1 MGGVDLGVVEAERA
15 VWAVI
20 YFIGIVFPDR
30 PGEARGGW
38 RGRVE
43 TVRVTSGGCMAES
56 ARAPGRGSRVRGG
69 GTRRHEETCTRRR
82 DA

>member
-43 TVRVTSGGCMAES
+43 TVEGDDWRLHGRE
-56 ARAPGRGSRVRGG
+56 RAGAAGSRVRGG

>member
-43 TVRVTSGGCMAES
+43 TVASGGCMAGE
-56 ARAPGRGSRVRGG
+56 RAGAAGAGWRHSTTRGDMYKATRRVR
-69 GTRRHEETCTRRR
+69 
-82 DA
+82 

>member
-30 PGEARGGW
+30 PGEARPA
-38 RGRVE
+38 RRVARE
-43 TVRVTSGGCMAES
+43 SGGCMAES
-56 ARAPGRGSRVRGG
+56 ARGLL
-69 GTRRHEETCTRRR
+69 HEYMGPMSQI
-82 DA
+82 